1 MAEIQK
7 AKQVKVI
14 ALTIFLCITG
24 LSAVRGR
31 DWGKVT
37 SVYDGDTIQV
47 RLDTGES
54 EKVRLIGID
63 TPEMGDEREM
73 VRFQAETAKRFT
85 YYTIYGEKIRLTY
98 DWDKRDEY
106 GRLLAYVWLPD
117 GMFNEMILRR
127 GYASPLLHFPFK
139 KEYMDRFK
147 NAAEDARRSNR
158 GLWKEHPYPPIDS
171 REAGSFL
178 GRMFAV
184 EFRCNDILRRRNYI
198 LLTSKTGEFAAFI
211 YREDLKEFPDLRS
224 LKNHTLR
231 VSGMIE
237 DYRGRPQMVLF
248 FPFQLEVT
256 HKP

>member
-37 SVYDGDTIQV
+37 AVYDGDTIQV

-178 GRMFAV
+178 GCMFAV

-198 LLTSKTGEFAAFI
+198 LLTSKKGEFAAFI

-248 FPFQLEVT
+248 SPFQLEVT